1 MAQIPYM
8 NWMGDQPSGSA
19 YDVYQYYLGGGSPG
33 STQGGGGGG
42 ISSLPWY
49 QQTGGGNGGGSNA
62 YGYDPNVSK
71 QFNVQQWARTGDPVH
86 DFDPGEH
93 GWVDNTVTGYKS
105 PSGWKTKEGKNI
117 EHGGLFKTDLNR
129 KTGDIKGIPFKEAWE
144 DEKEKLAALRA
155 KIFGSK
161 KSEAKKAQAEKI
173 ANERIAKERIAAAE
187 KDQKVTPPR
196 FPPSTWT
203 PAGDNGGGQTPGQRA
218 TEAAQRDD
226 PGWGGHK
233 KGGRIGL
240 KKGSTRD
247 RLQKDWKSYSKLIDL
262 LYAAPPILQDKPG
275 SYLPDRD
282 AEQTRLK
289 ERFMYGD
296 QGKAQGGMV
305 KDLTKDPEYRGWK
318 KMYETNPEIGSMHE
332 KHPTFI
338 KFYKKHE
345 RDRKK
350 FGGLAGLLY
359 G

>member
-8 NWMGDQPSGSA
+8 NWMGDQPTGSA

-33 STQGGGGGG
+33 GTTPTSGGGGVT
-42 ISSLPWY
+42 SLPWY
-49 QQTGGGNGGGSNA
+49 LQTGGGDGGDNYFGPNA
-62 YGYDPNVSK
+62 ITKDFNKNVWTEKGGPRNMYGGWKK
-71 QFNVQQWARTGDPVH
+71 QD
-86 DFDPGEH
+86 
-93 GWVDNTVTGYKS
+93 VTGYYT

-161 KSEAKKAQAEKI
+161 SKVKKEKELKKHQAAIIE
-173 ANERIAKERIAAAE
+173 KERRDQ
-187 KDQKVTPPR
+187 KDQKVTPPK

-226 PGWGGHK
+226 PGLGGHK
-233 KGGRIGL
+233 KGGMI
-240 KKGSTRD
+240 T
-247 RLQKDWKSYSKLIDL
+247 
-262 LYAAPPILQDKPG
+262 
-275 SYLPDRD
+275 
-282 AEQTRLK
+282 
-289 ERFMYGD
+289 
-296 QGKAQGGMV
+296 
-305 KDLTKDPEYRGWK
+305 DLTKDPEYRGWK

-345 RDRKK
+345 RDKK
-350 FGGLAGLLY
+350 QFGGLAGLLY

>member
-1 MAQIPYM
+1 MY
-8 NWMGDQPSGSA
+8 
-19 YDVYQYYLGGGSPG
+19 GG
-33 STQGGGGGG
+33 
-42 ISSLPWY
+42 WK
-49 QQTGGGNGGGSNA
+49 
-62 YGYDPNVSK
+62 K
-71 QFNVQQWARTGDPVH
+71 QD
-86 DFDPGEH
+86 
-93 GWVDNTVTGYKS
+93 VTGYYT
-105 PSGWKTKEGKNI
+105 PSGWKTAKGKNI

-129 KTGDIKGIPFKEAWE
+129 KTGDIEGIPFKEAWE

-161 KSEAKKAQAEKI
+161 KSKAKKAQAEKI
-173 ANERIAKERIAAAE
+173 ANERIAKEKIAAAE

-226 PGWGGHK
+226 PGLGGHK

-282 AEQTRLK
+282 ALNQR
-289 ERFMYGD
+289 
-296 QGKAQGGMV
+296 
-305 KDLTKDPEYRGWK
+305 P
-318 KMYETNPEIGSMHE
+318 
-332 KHPTFI
+332 
-338 KFYKKHE
+338 
-345 RDRKK
+345 
-350 FGGLAGLLY
+350 
-359 G
+359 